1 MLSFFTIERRLALVI
16 ALVAALVLWMATQ
29 VPEPSTFMVVG
40 PRLFPYVLGGA
51 MLLSAV
57 LLFTLP
63 TPRIVTAASEQVV
76 AEHTDAAGVVGVG
89 DADEGEEGSLEWR
102 RTLILMGITALFVAA
117 FEPLG
122 FVLSTAAFIVA
133 ASWVLGSRNWV
144 RDVIAAVAVAGGVYY
159 LFTQLLHVRLP
170 GFPFG
175 LL

>member
-16 ALVAALVLWMATQ
+16 ALVAALVLWLAAQ

-63 TPRIVTAASEQVV
+63 TPRIVPAASEQVV
-76 AEHTDAAGVVGVG
+76 AEHTDAAGVEGVG
-89 DADEGEEGSLEWR
+89 DADEGATLEWR
-102 RTLILMGITALFVAA
+102 RTLILMGITAVFVAA

-122 FVLSTAAFIVA
+122 FVVSTAAFIVA

-144 RDVIAAVAVAGGVYY
+144 RDVIAAVSVAGGVYY